1 MKNNT
6 DMSLKSAHEGY
17 EYQDLLTSFFILK
30 EILNENNSTFKI
42 DTKEYPE
49 DKIDDLTIT
58 NSFGVFKKQIKYS
71 NEKTNQRLKKEFISR
86 KSTYKLALDTI
97 FHSWN
102 IHPNKNNCE
111 VRICLAWQEPI
122 DELMDVLRQHLTTH
136 SFSSD
141 ITKIYQIDIDKLW
154 PNGKNPL
161 NNWQRFKKESANIN
175 RSDFGIFCSH
185 LIIETKFPKQSPN
198 TSFSGELETIVIE
211 QIKKLGIGEFP
222 NNRTTPKAFAL
233 ELIQL
238 VRRSRSRG
246 LEIKTEDIFKKLN
259 IQTDFGSIEQVF
271 PVDEQKNIKT
281 EDAISTIKTVL
292 GNESRIILIGEP
304 GSGKSWFIQNL
315 QNKLQNNYKIVRHY
329 CYTELKDTHSKE
341 RITLNIFYGNL
352 INDILS
358 IFPDLKDKK
367 EQRYASNLN
376 ELNNILQN
384 INEETILIID
394 GLDHIDRIHEFHR
407 LNFNDI
413 KIIDAISQ
421 LQTSSKVKIL
431 IVSQPIE
438 KLGIFSAYKKIEI
451 PKWNKSEILAYFSKN
466 NISDIQ
472 IAENKSLSD
481 FLFEK
486 SNGNPLY
493 LSYLIE
499 EIKSST
505 TITTEVLNSLPP
517 YSYNL
522 QEYYQYLLK
531 KSDFYPIVPQILSG
545 ANFSLSKN
553 EIKEITR
560 QGKNVDKTITIL
572 APILKENHSTGGFII
587 YHESFRRFI
596 IERLMEDEVD
606 IEYSIFRPL
615 IEWFEGKDFYNFPKA
630 YKFYFQLLYTSEKY
644 NKILDFLNNDF
655 VTKSIYHGHSFDAV
669 KSNYDFLA
677 KSALKQKDFPKIIQA
692 NEINKVLSSTE
703 DAYCEGFSLYLSALG
718 YLKGF
723 KTIADYLVFE
733 GKPTLPLSLGIEACY
748 LCNQNKEP
756 APWELYSEYV
766 DNKHEISVS
775 DFKYYIRGLLVFK
788 NTKLLIKVAENI
800 INQYPQYV
808 KSFANE
814 LLEYHEYEY
823 INKLK
828 NESQVFDKLI
838 NYLPEININTNT
850 DLISL
855 AQQVLNIE
863 HMFEDELKLLES
875 FFIQVEKDINDT
887 ALINQIIQLF
897 IGKNWFHNWLIYGV
911 KIKSLQSNILFF
923 DINEAFQYLI
933 CDTELFK
940 GEPRTCDLYR
950 AENFIYES
958 IVEGLK
964 FIKTRNEWDEIIE
977 ILIKLSNDTT
987 TELRKSLNGPLVTN
1001 KLFQLLDENAN
1012 KINRE
1017 KVIHTFEQSI
1027 SKNQDYNLHS
1037 YIAEYYFRLSKQ
1049 YSIIEN
1055 KEKAELNY
1063 KTGIKFLLGYTE
1075 RRDITV
1081 EDLVDTIESYT
1092 EFNHSTGS
1100 KYIKKIKPL
1109 IDAVTN
1115 HTDGK
1120 DTEWF
1125 PIEWFEKYLT
1135 INFEEAALYLLSQ
1148 IENKSYNWI
1157 FEEQLQALL
1166 IKAEVN
1172 PIIELFIYCTFTSKT
1187 STNFLLYGQKLVEKI
1202 ESSEAIQL
1210 LSDLFNG
1217 DFNDNTTLLAKF
1229 GFDNSKIK
1237 NLLPKSTE
1245 YFKELNTIDF
1255 IKNNSISRKEF
1266 SNMTTQE
1273 LIEYFSKYELKETDL
1288 ISLYYYFYNQKELT
1302 PEIQDIIKTI
1312 VEKAEDYPKTIHLD
1326 LSAIFEHDIPTYY
1339 WICRF
1344 VSERDGWYRN
1354 LYNTEA
1360 FEKAYLINSELAIN
1374 STIEMSEKLLK
1385 IGSNRS
1391 FSGNL
1396 LKALIKVG
1404 YQSNIIEDMWNVLY
1418 KATEFRLPVTEEVD
1432 WNELLS
1438 NDLDMNIEE
1447 ILICFLFSRFSYLK
1461 SHEITDIKK
1470 SHEITLSNLVY
1481 LYQLYPEK
1489 MIKPTKWFLLN
1500 YKHFLK
1506 GDMVII
1512 LEILYDINEYEL
1524 NDLYPY
1530 IALS

>member
-1 MKNNT
+1 MPLN
-6 DMSLKSAHEGY
+6 SAHEGY
-17 EYQDLLTSFFILK
+17 EYQDLLNSFFILK

-42 DTKEYPE
+42 DKKEYTE
-49 DKIDDLTIT
+49 DKFDDLTIT

-71 NEKTNQRLKKEFISR
+71 NEVTNLRLQKKLISAE
-86 KSTYKLALDTI
+86 SPYKLVLDTI

-102 IHPNKNNCE
+102 DHPNKNNCE
-111 VRICLAWQEPI
+111 VHICLAWQEPI
-122 DELMDVLRQHLTTH
+122 DELIDVLRPHSATP
-136 SFSSD
+136 SFSSH
-141 ITKIYQIDIDKLW
+141 TTQIYQIDVDKLW

-161 NNWQRFKKESANIN
+161 NIWQRFKTESANIN
-175 RSDFGIFCSH
+175 RSDFGVFCSH
-185 LIIETKFPKQSPN
+185 LIIETNFPKQSPN

-246 LEIKTEDIFKKLN
+246 LEIKTEDIFKELN

-271 PVDEQKNIKT
+271 PIDEQKNIKT
-281 EDAISTIKTVL
+281 EDAISKIKTVL

-315 QNKLQNNYKIVRHY
+315 QNELQNNYKIVRHY
-329 CYTELKDTHSKE
+329 CYTELKDTHLKE

-376 ELNNILQN
+376 ELNNLLQN

-394 GLDHIDRIHEFHR
+394 GLDHIDRIYEFHR
-407 LNFNDI
+407 SDLNLSDI
-413 KIIDAISQ
+413 AIIDAISQ
-421 LQTSSKVKIL
+421 LQTSNKVKIL
-431 IVSQPIE
+431 IVSQPIKE
-438 KLGIFSAYKKIEI
+438 IESFSSYKKIEI
-451 PKWNKSEILAYFSKN
+451 PNWTKSEILDYFSKN
-466 NISDIQ
+466 NIVDTQ
-472 IAENKSLSD
+472 ITKDKLLSD

-499 EIKSST
+499 EIKSFT

-522 QEYYQYLLK
+522 KKYYQYLLK
-531 KSDFYPIVPQILSG
+531 KLNFDAIVPQILSG
-545 ANFSLSKN
+545 ANFNLSKN
-553 EIKEITR
+553 EIKEITK
-560 QGKNVDKTITIL
+560 QGKNVDKAITTL
-572 APILKENHSTGGFII
+572 SPILKENHSTGGFII

-615 IEWFEGKDFYNFPKA
+615 IEWFEEKDFYNFPKA
-630 YKFYFQLLYTSEKY
+630 YKFYFQLLYTSEEY
-644 NKILDFLNNDF
+644 SKILDFLNNDF

-669 KSNYDFLA
+669 KSNYNFLA
-677 KSALKQKDFPKIIQA
+677 KSAIKQKDFPKIIQA

-723 KTIADYLVFE
+723 KALTDYLIFE

-756 APWELYSEYV
+756 APWEPYFEYV
-766 DNKHEISVS
+766 DNKPEISVA

-788 NTKLLIKVAENI
+788 KTKLLIKMAENV
-800 INQYPQYV
+800 INQYPHPQYI

-814 LLEYHEYEY
+814 LLEYHNYEY

-828 NESQVFDKLI
+828 NENQVFDKLI
-838 NYLPEININTNT
+838 NYIPEININT
-850 DLISL
+850 DLLSL
-855 AQQVLNIE
+855 AQQVLNIK
-863 HMFEDELKLLES
+863 HIFEDDLPLLES
-875 FFIQVEKDINDT
+875 FFVQIEKDINDT
-887 ALINQIIQLF
+887 ALINQITQLF
-897 IGKNWFHNWLIYGV
+897 ITKNWFYNWIIYYI

-923 DINEAFQYLI
+923 DIKEAFQYLI
-933 CDTELFK
+933 CDTERFK
-940 GEPRTCDLYR
+940 GKPRTCDLYL
-950 AENFIYES
+950 AENFIYDS
-958 IVEGLK
+958 IVKGLK

-977 ILIKLSNDTT
+977 ILIKLSNDTA
-987 TELRKSLNGPLVTN
+987 GPLVTN

-1017 KVIHTFEQSI
+1017 KVIHTFEQLI

-1049 YSIIEN
+1049 YSIIKN
-1055 KEKAELNY
+1055 KEKAKFNY
-1063 KTGIKFLLGYTE
+1063 KIGIKFLLGYTK
-1075 RRDITV
+1075 RRDRTV
-1081 EDLVDTIESYT
+1081 EDLVDAIESYT

-1125 PIEWFEKYLT
+1125 PIEWFKKYLT
-1135 INFEEAALYLLSQ
+1135 INFEEASLYLLSQ
-1148 IENKSYNWI
+1148 ITNKPYNWI
-1157 FEEQLQALL
+1157 CEEQLQALL

-1187 STNFLLYGQKLVEKI
+1187 STDFLLYGSKLVEKI
-1202 ESSEAIQL
+1202 ENSEAIQL
-1210 LSDLFNG
+1210 LSGLFNG
-1217 DFNDNTTLLAKF
+1217 DFNNNTTLLAKF
-1229 GFDNSKIK
+1229 GFDNSIIK
-1237 NLLPKSTE
+1237 NSLPEDTK
-1245 YFKELNTIDF
+1245 YFKELNTIEF
-1255 IKNNSISRKEF
+1255 IKNNSVSRKEF

-1273 LIEYFSKYELKETDL
+1273 LIEHFSKYEIKETDL
-1288 ISLYYYFYNQKELT
+1288 ISLYYYFHKQKELT

-1326 LSAIFEHDIPTYY
+1326 LSTIFEHDISTYY
-1339 WICRF
+1339 WIYRF
-1344 VSERDGWYRN
+1344 ISERDGWYRN

-1374 STIEMSEKLLK
+1374 STIEMSENLLK

-1396 LKALIKVG
+1396 LKALIKVD
-1404 YQSNIIEDMWNVLY
+1404 YQSDIIEDMWNVLY
-1418 KATEFRLPVTEEVD
+1418 NATEFRLPVTKKIN

-1438 NDLDMNIEE
+1438 NELDMNIEE

-1512 LEILYDINEYEL
+1512 LEILYDINEDEL
-1524 NDLYPY
+1524 NDLYPF
-1530 IALS
+1530 